1 MMNMSSAETQCLIAV
16 PVAALEYRDIAIH
29 MLSSDG
35 DEGRENIPSNGG
47 ANKRVPEVVFTEE
60 EFAARLKRERTD
72 ATLQLEERLR
82 KEYDQKSQAVSAA
95 IGKAIAG
102 FDAERDAY
110 YSRVEAEIVQLA
122 LGIAAKILHR
132 EAQVDPMLVAALVR
146 MAIEKM
152 REGSS
157 VTVRVS
163 PGQAT
168 RWKSYF
174 SRQSSTASVT
184 VTEDAALTDQD
195 CFLDTELGVANF
207 GLDTQLKEVEQGFF
221 DLLAQRPVNR

>member
-110 YSRVEAEIVQLA
+110 YSRVEAEIVQLPV
-122 LGIAAKILHR
+122 GIAAKIQHR

-157 VTVRVS
+157 VT
-163 PGQAT
+163 
-168 RWKSYF
+168 
-174 SRQSSTASVT
+174 
-184 VTEDAALTDQD
+184 
-195 CFLDTELGVANF
+195 
-207 GLDTQLKEVEQGFF
+207 
-221 DLLAQRPVNR
+221 